1 MVKVGR
7 RNFIQL
13 AWLAIIAMMV
23 FVWDKLTLNHL
34 DLEKQKKRI
43 FPFNKNKTVA
53 FAGNYII
60 INQDEKT
67 KVLSSH
73 CTHLGCTINQTE
85 NNRLVCPCHG
95 SEYDLNGNVLK
106 GPAYRSLETIPSKI
120 IADGTK
126 IEIEG

>member
-34 DLEKQKKRI
+34 DLEKQKKRV

-53 FAGNYII
+53 FVGNYII
-60 INQDEKT
+60 INQSEKT

-106 GPAYRSLETIPSKI
+106 GPAYKSLETIPSKI